1 MWGEHG
7 WLRNLGVVDLS
18 GGVIHIV
25 GGSAGVLCAWFI
37 GPRTGRYDKG
47 REQPQ
52 MGSPL
57 NALIGLFIL
66 W

>member
-7 WLRNLGVVDLS
+7 WLRNIGSVDLS

-25 GGSAGVLCAWFI
+25 GGSAGLACAMFI
-37 GPRTGRYDKG
+37 GPRIGRYKEG
-47 REQPQ
+47 KKTLP
-52 MGSPL
+52 MGNSM
-57 NALIGLFIL
+57 NALVGLFIL